1 MQPFS
6 LQFEWRKLCMEM
18 GNKYSWSTTY
28 LYVLKITKM
37 RTMHNFEM
45 SDKFYAVG
53 ICKYSTMNFAE

>member
-1 MQPFS
+1 
-6 LQFEWRKLCMEM
+6 MEM